1 MSSTKKDMIK
11 EELIKI
17 KDYSLFVRQIIK
29 DKEKPTIVYL
39 HDSWGCVE
47 TWKDFPEQLSDKYNC
62 NALIY
67 DRRGYGK
74 SDKFKSL
81 ERDKTYL
88 HQSAEELISVVDYFG
103 LEKVILYGHSDG
115 ASISTI
121 FAQNYPKRVSAILLE
136 GNHSFVEEK
145 TKKGVKDCR
154 EKAKN
159 NSLISSLK
167 KYHSEKA
174 EPLFRIWH
182 EIWLNSKFTDWN
194 IVEELNKIECPVLA
208 FQGVNDEFGTV
219 KQLEVIEQNVTSF
232 KMTKEI
238 ENAGHTPRKENR
250 QKTLEVIEQF
260 MKKINIV

>member
-1 MSSTKKDMIK
+1 MVK
-11 EELIKI
+11 EEQIII
-17 KDYSLFVRQIIK
+17 KDYSLFAKQIIIN
-29 DKEKPTIVYL
+29 KENPTIVYL

-47 TWKDFPEQLSDKYNC
+47 TWKDFPEQISRKHNC

-88 HQSAEELISVVDYFG
+88 HQSAEELISVLDYFG

-121 FAQNYPKRVSAILLE
+121 AAQDYPNRVSAILLE

-145 TKKGVKDCR
+145 TKKGVRDCR

-159 NSLISSLK
+159 NSLISTLE
-167 KYHSEKA
+167 KYHSDKA

-182 EIWLNSKFTDWN
+182 EIWLNPKFSDWS
-194 IVEELNKIECPVLA
+194 IIDKLDKIKCPVLA
-208 FQGVNDEFGTV
+208 FQGVDDEFGTV
-219 KQLEVIEQNVTSF
+219 KQLEVIEQKVTSF
-232 KMTKEI
+232 TMTKEI
-238 ENAGHTPRKENR
+238 KEAGHTPRKENPL
-250 QKTLEVIEQF
+250 KTLELIEQF
-260 MKKINIV
+260 MNNINLLKK